1 MKLKNNIYKTFAIC
15 AATLSLASC
24 SDIAEDDRLIYVEP
38 IQVSKHVLIED
49 FTGQRCV
56 NCPAATDTIEAL
68 QEQYGTDNVIAV
80 GIHSGPFS
88 KTVSGQTFPLWTETG
103 DYYYD
108 SSNIESQPT
117 GVIDRQTVSSTPQ
130 SWGAIVRNALQG
142 TAPIKLD
149 ATTSYDEA
157 TRTATINIQTKGV
170 EQDITGKLQ
179 VWLTEDSITSI
190 QYMGDGSINP
200 NYVHNHVFRTAVNGR
215 DGEDISIHWDE
226 EKTVTCSAV
235 LDEAWKAED
244 MSAVIFVYNTS
255 GVLQTVKAKIIPTNE
270 GTENN
275 NTDKK

>member
-49 FTGQRCV
+49 FTGQGCV
-56 NCPAATDTIEAL
+56 NCPAATVAIEAL
-68 QEQYGTDNVIAV
+68 QEQYGADNVIAV

-88 KTVSGQTFPLWTETG
+88 KNKNGQPYPLWTETG

-108 SSNIESQPT
+108 SWNIESQPT
-117 GVIDRQTVSSTPQ
+117 GVIDRQTVSSTYQ
-130 SWGAIVRNALQG
+130 SWGTIVRDALQG

-157 TRTATINIQTKGV
+157 TRTATINVQAKGV

-179 VWLTEDSITSI
+179 VWLTEDSIINI
-190 QYMGDGSINP
+190 QTMGDGHINP

-226 EKTVTCSAV
+226 EKTVTYSAV
-235 LDEAWKAED
+235 LDEAWKAEN
-244 MSAVIFVYNTS
+244 MSVVAFVYNNN
-255 GVLQTVKAKIIPTNE
+255 GVQQVIKVPVIPTGD
-270 GTENN
+270 GTSNKE
-275 NTDKK
+275 